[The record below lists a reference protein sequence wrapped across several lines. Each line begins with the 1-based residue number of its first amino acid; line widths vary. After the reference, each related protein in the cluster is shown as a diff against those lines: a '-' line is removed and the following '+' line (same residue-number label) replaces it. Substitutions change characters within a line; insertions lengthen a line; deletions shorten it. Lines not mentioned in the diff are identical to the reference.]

1 MEAARSKVI
10 RDALAIWRARTS
22 CPPINATAA
31 QRAATS
37 CKCCHK
43 PVDKLREQERAKL
56 REGLKVITD
65 DIVNSEAKLH
75 SLFLKWLAYNELSH
89 FNLEDEKA
97 FRERFGIFKDTAR
110 FINQHNKS
118 GSPTI
123 CGLTPFADLTLDE
136 FGSSSWKTYP
146 KKPNQ
151 VIAGIPEY
159 MDQKAN

>member
-1 MEAARSKVI
+1 MEAARSKVL
-10 RDALAIWRARTS
+10 RDVLAIWRAKRS

-31 QRAATS
+31 QRGATS

-43 PVDKLREQERAKL
+43 SEDKFRELKRAKL
-56 REGLKVITD
+56 RED
-65 DIVNSEAKLH
+65 P
-75 SLFLKWLAYNELSH
+75 
-89 FNLEDEKA
+89 KA
-97 FRERFGIFKDTAR
+97 FRERFGIFKGTAR

-123 CGLTPFADLTLDE
+123 CGLTPFEDLTLDE

-151 VIAGIPEY
+151 VIAGIPEC